1 MMYQTSFTQNLHHR
15 SIVRQL
21 IESYGGG
28 TELGDHFLEL
38 PTRMNVVWLVGAAML
53 FRLLTV
59 MLMFRLLT
67 VRYQSLDILF
77 PKCKSDSEA
86 ICEKETGVRNGSF

>member
-1 MMYQTSFTQNLHHR
+1 MYQTSFTQNLHHR

-38 PTRMNVVWLVGAAML
+38 PTRMNVVWLVGAAA
-53 FRLLTV
+53 V
-59 MLMFRLLT
+59 PAANCNAD
-67 VRYQSLDILF
+67 V
-77 PKCKSDSEA
+77 PAANCKLSIFGHFISEMQ
-86 ICEKETGVRNGSF
+86 E